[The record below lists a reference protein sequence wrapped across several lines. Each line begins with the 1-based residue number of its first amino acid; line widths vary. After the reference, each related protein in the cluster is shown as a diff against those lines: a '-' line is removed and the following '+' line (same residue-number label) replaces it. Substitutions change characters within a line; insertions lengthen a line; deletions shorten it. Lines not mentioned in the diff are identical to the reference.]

1 MFFLWLPPCK
11 KIGVR
16 ILADSNNINL
26 RESRVYVRRKA
37 KLIHYQQQWHRGVSL
52 CLRSSEIPSPCQ
64 YSPQGGE

>member
-26 RESRVYVRRKA
+26 RESRVYVRAQKGE
-37 KLIHYQQQWHRGVSL
+37 INSL
-52 CLRSSEIPSPCQ
+52 SAAVASGCLPLFAEQ
-64 YSPQGGE
+64 